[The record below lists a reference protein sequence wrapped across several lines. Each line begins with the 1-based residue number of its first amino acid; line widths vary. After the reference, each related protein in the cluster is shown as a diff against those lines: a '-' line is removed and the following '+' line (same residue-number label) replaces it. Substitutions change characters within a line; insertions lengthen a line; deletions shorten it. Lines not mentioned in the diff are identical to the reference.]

1 MSKKGFDEFIIDN
14 SLFDDTKSR
23 NQTKFLSEK
32 DNESI
37 MLSVPTGISDKSMVS
52 KSYNKK
58 PLIDIESQSHDSGSD
73 LGFSEQSIELEEEVF
88 PASRKASFPEQSI
101 QLEEEVFPPA
111 SKSAAAPSFPEQS
124 IQLEEEVFPAAS
136 KSVAA
141 PSFPEQSIQLEEEVF
156 PPISRK
162 ASTAFQ
168 EQSIQLED
176 EVFPAASKSVAAA
189 PSFPEQSIQLEEE
202 VFPPISRKASAAFPE
217 QSIQLEEEDLNKTLN
232 LDDAEFGGIVEE
244 SMPNCVSSI
253 SKPMFDDFSMS
264 TIQLDDYKP
273 TTKKNVGAVVN
284 SATKIMHLPP
294 TSNIED
300 LIENAANSSNKSVNL
315 FLKMEKNDDHIS
327 ISSIS
332 LSKENDKVNSNEMN
346 ISFDGKKGHFT
357 VNNNGNVSE
366 KIIETDS
373 YTDFISKIYEPLMG
387 RNNSIS
393 DFTIESGNDDDDDD
407 DEVDGS

>member
-156 PPISRK
+156 P
-162 ASTAFQ
+162 
-168 EQSIQLED
+168 
-176 EVFPAASKSVAAA
+176 AASKSVAAA

-253 SKPMFDDFSMS
+253 SKPRFDDFSMS

-300 LIENAANSSNKSVNL
+300 LIENAANSSNKSLNL
-315 FLKMEKNDDHIS
+315 FLKIEKIDYHIS

-357 VNNNGNVSE
+357 VNNNGNVNE

-407 DEVDGS
+407 DDEVDGS

>member
-1 MSKKGFDEFIIDN
+1 
-14 SLFDDTKSR
+14 
-23 NQTKFLSEK
+23 
-32 DNESI
+32 
-37 MLSVPTGISDKSMVS
+37 VS

-141 PSFPEQSIQLEEEVF
+141 PSFPEQSIQLEE
-156 PPISRK
+156 
-162 ASTAFQ
+162 
-168 EQSIQLED
+168 

-357 VNNNGNVSE
+357 VNNNGNVNE

-407 DEVDGS
+407 DDEVDGS

>member
-141 PSFPEQSIQLEEEVF
+141 PSFPEQSIQLEE
-156 PPISRK
+156 
-162 ASTAFQ
+162 
-168 EQSIQLED
+168 

-357 VNNNGNVSE
+357 VNNNGNVNE

-407 DEVDGS
+407 DDEVDGS